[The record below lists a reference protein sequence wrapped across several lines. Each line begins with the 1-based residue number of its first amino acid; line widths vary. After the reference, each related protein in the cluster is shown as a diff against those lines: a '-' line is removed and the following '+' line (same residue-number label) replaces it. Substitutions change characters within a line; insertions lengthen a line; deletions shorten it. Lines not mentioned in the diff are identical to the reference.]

1 MDYESSSQGFD
12 EYHEIDCQL
21 VSKMRHTGFAFFQS
35 FGRFTQIQREAI
47 PIILSGQDALLV
59 SATASGKTEAACAPL
74 VERLFSETKPWTI
87 LYISP
92 TRALINDL
100 YVRLQK
106 PAQQLNLRINR
117 RTGDHRDTLRHIP
130 HILIT
135 TPESFDSMLCRN
147 RRNDKYGHDL
157 AHVRAVI
164 LDEIHLLHGT
174 TRGEQLVWLLKR
186 LKKLRNYAQSKG
198 WTRSSDFQT
207 VALSAT
213 IPDSNAVMKKYFSH
227 EASLVE
233 IRQKRPIELVRSPS
247 ETIDTE
253 SSVCQY
259 IYSLDIP
266 EKILIFSNTRKRV
279 DILSQKLKNELFGT
293 GYEIYAHHGSLSKS
307 EREEAEWAVNNKN
320 RVVMVATSTLE
331 IGIDIGNI
339 DLVVLDGPPPDV
351 SSLLQRIGRGN
362 RRTDKTRVMI
372 CAEKLS
378 DLILQHAM
386 IDAAAEGWL
395 GEETSGPYYSVFR
408 QQTASY
414 IFQSPNKKR
423 RIESLCSL
431 FSGSSLETTIY
442 NSILRTMI
450 EEGELIEAENKT
462 VKLGEY
468 WWNLSEKRGM
478 IHSNIEGSPGNRV
491 IDIDTGR
498 EVAHGVRY
506 PGGKGTIGIGGKTLE
521 VFKWDK
527 LRIEVRDVI
536 HGGMT
541 SKEWCYDSRPM
552 FLSSSQPQAL
562 KKYLN
567 ISNIVWPLIQK
578 DGYTYIFHFG
588 GAIRSAVLTLI
599 EKQYGCP
606 MISEINGW
614 YLKYK
619 GYLDEKQREYCIFTP
634 EILKNILMTDETI
647 LNSLE
652 MRLNCPNASKALPFS
667 VRVEEVWGWLN
678 IKKEAEIIKNSRWEP
693 LPNSDDQSILEHFT
707 DAI

>member
-106 PAQQLNLRINR
+106 PAQQLNLKINR
-117 RTGDHRDTLRHIP
+117 RTGDHRDTLRYIP

-174 TRGEQLVWLLKR
+174 ARGEQLVWLLKR

-198 WTRSSDFQT
+198 WTKSSDFQT

-227 EASLVE
+227 EVSLVE
-233 IRQKRPIELVRSPS
+233 IRQKRPIELVHAPS
-247 ETIDTE
+247 DTIDTE
-253 SSVCQY
+253 PSICQY
-259 IYSLDIP
+259 IKSLDRS

-279 DILSQKLKNELFGT
+279 DILSQRLKNELFGT
-293 GYEIYAHHGSLSKS
+293 GYEIYAHHGSLSKC
-307 EREEAEWAVNNKN
+307 EREEAEWAANNKN
-320 RVVMVATSTLE
+320 RVVLVATSTLE

-339 DLVVLDGPPPDV
+339 DLVVLDGPPPDI

-372 CAEKLS
+372 CAERLS

-395 GEETSGPYYSVFR
+395 ADETSGPCYSVLR

-414 IFQSPNKKR
+414 IFQSQNKRR
-423 RIESLCSL
+423 RIESLCGL

-442 NSILRTMI
+442 NQILHLMIKEGEII
-450 EEGELIEAENKT
+450 EEKGTLKI
-462 VKLGEY
+462 GEY

-478 IHSNIEGSPGNRV
+478 IHSNIEGSLGNRV

-498 EVAHGVRY
+498 EVAYGVRY
-506 PGGKGTIGIGGKTLE
+506 RGGKGTIGIGGKTLE
-521 VFKWDK
+521 VCKWDK

-567 ISNIVWPLIQK
+567 ISSIVWPLIQK

-599 EKQYGCP
+599 QKQYVCP

-614 YLKYK
+614 YIKYE
-619 GYLDEKQREYCIFTP
+619 GCLDEKPKEYDLFSP
-634 EILKNILMTDETI
+634 EILKNIIQTDEGI
-647 LNSLE
+647 LNHVE
-652 MRLNCPNASKALPFS
+652 TRLNRPYVNKALPFGI
-667 VRVEEVWGWLN
+667 RVEEVWGWLN
-678 IKKEAEIIKNSRWEP
+678 IRKESEIIKNSRWEP
-693 LPNSDDQSILEHFT
+693 LPNSDDQGILEHFT
-707 DAI
+707 DVI